1 MNHDIDDLLEFIK
14 MLEERIIALEK
25 VGIRTTIQL
34 DDSWY
39 WEHG

>member
-1 MNHDIDDLLEFIK
+1 MSHDIQDLLNLIRE
-14 MLEERIIALEK
+14 LEERIIALEK

-34 DDSWY
+34 EDSWY